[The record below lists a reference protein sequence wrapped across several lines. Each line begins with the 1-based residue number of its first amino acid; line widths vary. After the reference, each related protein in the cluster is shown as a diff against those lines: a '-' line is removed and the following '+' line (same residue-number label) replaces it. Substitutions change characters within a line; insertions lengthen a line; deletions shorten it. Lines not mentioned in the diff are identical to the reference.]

1 MATTTATLIQQA
13 AHMTTIVT
21 VMQIWMDS
29 VKVQRLAADR
39 KTLGNVFYIVDYLH
53 YILIKRCFSIVNYS
67 DYTRITSVEQRRRY
81 KTEFD
86 NDFAEYRQL
95 FSVIDRV
102 KQRFAQ
108 LEEEL
113 RNVRDNQQYRVRV
126 TLI

>member
-1 MATTTATLIQQA
+1 M
-13 AHMTTIVT
+13 
-21 VMQIWMDS
+21 
-29 VKVQRLAADR
+29 
-39 KTLGNVFYIVDYLH
+39 
-53 YILIKRCFSIVNYS
+53 
-67 DYTRITSVEQRRRY
+67 EQRRRY

-113 RNVRDNQQYRVRV
+113 RNVRDNQQYKIRVSLTSLRNIRNSINYC
-126 TLI
+126 LIV

>member
-1 MATTTATLIQQA
+1 M
-13 AHMTTIVT
+13 
-21 VMQIWMDS
+21 
-29 VKVQRLAADR
+29 
-39 KTLGNVFYIVDYLH
+39 
-53 YILIKRCFSIVNYS
+53 
-67 DYTRITSVEQRRRY
+67 EQRRRY

-113 RNVRDNQQYRVRV
+113 RNVRDNQQYKIRVSLTSLRNV
-126 TLI
+126 RNVINYCLIV

>member
-1 MATTTATLIQQA
+1 M
-13 AHMTTIVT
+13 
-21 VMQIWMDS
+21 
-29 VKVQRLAADR
+29 
-39 KTLGNVFYIVDYLH
+39 
-53 YILIKRCFSIVNYS
+53 ILLNYS

-113 RNVRDNQQYRVRV
+113 RNVRDNQQYKIRVSWHL
-126 TLI
+126 TFMEM

>member
-1 MATTTATLIQQA
+1 MSFKSLIISLY
-13 AHMTTIVT
+13 TK
-21 VMQIWMDS
+21 S
-29 VKVQRLAADR
+29 KY
-39 KTLGNVFYIVDYLH
+39 VF
-53 YILIKRCFSIVNYS
+53 VNYS

-113 RNVRDNQQYRVRV
+113 RNVRDNQQYKVQV
-126 TLI
+126 TLFNMKQM